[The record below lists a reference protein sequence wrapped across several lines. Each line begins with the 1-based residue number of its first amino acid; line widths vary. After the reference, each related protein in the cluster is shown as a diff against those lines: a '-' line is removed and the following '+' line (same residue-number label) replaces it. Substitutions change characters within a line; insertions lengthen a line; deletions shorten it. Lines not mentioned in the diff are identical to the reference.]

1 MNSYQP
7 SSTKSWMR
15 RVVDAVRARWAAAS
29 ARPSQP
35 EPDPAAAG
43 DTAPPVN
50 LLEILNGIRALFD
63 GQMAPITLEP
73 KDRQR
78 FGGMIFIGADLFVRG
93 VAQALTERPDLF
105 NVPGLNGP
113 ALARKQKR
121 ARAWFLIRAALLRMA
136 QDAGD
141 SFLFEHGTAI
151 EAAYRVINT
160 VKNEAEAAALRGD
173 EGPNVRHM
181 EQLHHL
187 HPALF
192 VMDKRA
198 EQKQRARR
206 KAEKQIAEAL
216 KPPAQKAQEAK
227 DQDLR
232 QAYQIWRK
240 RHAERVKKGLV
251 PR

>member
-1 MNSYQP
+1 
-7 SSTKSWMR
+7 MR

-29 ARPSQP
+29 ANPSQP
-35 EPDPAAAG
+35 QADPAPASAAPPA
-43 DTAPPVN
+43 DTAAPPPVN

-63 GQMAPITLEP
+63 GQMAPVTLEP

-78 FGGMIFIGADLFVRG
+78 FGGMIFLGADLFVRG

-105 NVPGLNGP
+105 NVPGLSGP
-113 ALARKQKR
+113 ALAQKQKR

-141 SFLFEHGTAI
+141 SFLYEHGTAI
-151 EAAYRVINT
+151 EAAYRVIHT

-181 EQLHHL
+181 EQLDAL
-187 HPALF
+187 FPALW
-192 VMDKRA
+192 VLDKRA

-216 KPPAQKAQEAK
+216 KPPAQKAQEEK
-227 DQDLR
+227 EQNLR
-232 QAYQIWRK
+232 QAYQVWRK